1 MPYSWPTHLAW
12 VKQPPDDARF
22 HLARDDAD
30 DITGAYQ
37 WPAGAALASDLE
49 HLVNC
54 RGQRVLD
61 LGCGR
66 GALGFT
72 ALSHGA
78 QQVVFADASPIA
90 IDLVQRTI
98 AANELTDRA
107 TVIPLTWGDAPPLGP
122 YDLIL
127 GGDILYRSVLFPAL
141 AHTITQGLSPSGT
154 CLLSDPRMIVETDLP
169 AIFFATGLTWESKRQ
184 PAYTLFKCEHR

>member
-1 MPYSWPTHLAW
+1 MPCSWPTHLAW
-12 VKQPPDDARF
+12 VKQPADDAQF

-37 WPAGAALASDLE
+37 WPAGAALAGELAQ
-49 HLVNC
+49 LYNC
-54 RGQRVLD
+54 RVKRVLD

-72 ALSHGA
+72 ALSHDA
-78 QQVVFADASPIA
+78 EHVVFADASPIA
-90 IDLVQRTI
+90 VDLVQRTI

-107 TVIPLTWGDAPPLGP
+107 TVVQLSWGDAPPLGP

-127 GGDILYRSVLFPAL
+127 GGDILYRPGLFPAL
-141 AHTITQGLSPSGT
+141 ARTIAQGLSPSGT
-154 CLLSDPRMIVETDLP
+154 CLLSDPRTTVESDLP
-169 AIFFATGLTWESKRQ
+169 AIFFAAGLTWESKRQ
-184 PAYTLFKCEHR
+184 GAYTLFRCEHR

>member
-1 MPYSWPTHLAW
+1 MPCSWPAHLAW
-12 VKQPPDDARF
+12 VKQPQEDARF

-49 HLVNC
+49 HHVNGH
-54 RGQRVLD
+54 GQRVLD

-72 ALSHGA
+72 AISLAA
-78 QQVVFADASPIA
+78 QYVVFADASPIA

-98 AANELTDRA
+98 TANKLNDRA
-107 TVIPLTWGDAPPLGP
+107 TVVQLNWGDAPPLGP

-127 GGDILYRSVLFPAL
+127 GGDILYRPGLFPAL
-141 AHTITQGLSPSGT
+141 AHTIAQGLSPLGA
-154 CLLSDPRMIVETDLP
+154 CLLSDPRTAVESNLP
-169 AIFFATGLTWESKRQ
+169 SIFKAVGLSWESKRRA
-184 PAYTLFKCEHR
+184 AYTLFKCEHR